1 MPCHSLC
8 GYTNEMRR
16 PHLSCL
22 FCRVRRYFYGKM
34 DTKQYHYNRLM
45 RIVMPRDQTTYILFI
60 DNKRKHEGMKRPIL
74 KWWLTIAEWLAN

>member
-1 MPCHSLC
+1 
-8 GYTNEMRR
+8 
-16 PHLSCL
+16 
-22 FCRVRRYFYGKM
+22 M

-45 RIVMPRDQTTYILFI
+45 RIVMPKDQTTYILFI